1 MYLLM
6 FNVIC
11 CLESH
16 NEKSM
21 KKKKELTPKKLKKK
35 LDKIRK
41 KHDIPVSDFVQ
52 TLNEY
57 INDLDPQGYYG

>member
-1 MYLLM
+1 
-6 FNVIC
+6 
-11 CLESH
+11 
-16 NEKSM
+16 M
-21 KKKKELTPKKLKKK
+21 KKKEEITPKKLKKK

-41 KHDIPVSDFVQ
+41 KHDISVLDFVQ

>member
-6 FNVIC
+6 LNVIC
-11 CLESH
+11 CLENH
-16 NEKSM
+16 EEKFM
-21 KKKKELTPKKLKKK
+21 KEKKELTPKKIKKK

-41 KHDIPVSDFVQ
+41 KNDIPASDFIE

-57 INDLDPQGYYG
+57 INELDPQGCYG

>member
-1 MYLLM
+1 
-6 FNVIC
+6 
-11 CLESH
+11 
-16 NEKSM
+16 M

-41 KHDIPVSDFVQ
+41 QHEIPASDFVQ

-57 INDLDPQGYYG
+57 INDLDPQGCYG